1 MIKAADK
8 KKTTTTITA
17 KQKKK
22 QQIKELHIYCSLQ
35 YPLILSTCSYFCVG
49 WCLKLTTCG
58 WLKVSS
64 EKLILLKNV
73 TVTTLKNEQLKASR
87 NVTKLTRKA
96 FLSFCFPCSFTIHV
110 NWKLMRT
117 IFYSHNKFTSYT
129 FHNSPDILARLI
141 NLTWK
146 KIQLKEIGWV
156 HSFLRIPLNTAESGQ
171 RTGSANFSNTLSV

>member
-8 KKTTTTITA
+8 KKTTTTTTA
-17 KQKKK
+17 KQNKTTNKRTTHLLFTSK
-22 QQIKELHIYCSLQ
+22 SFDFIYVFLFLCRLMFETNHMWLVKSLVRKTN
-35 YPLILSTCSYFCVG
+35 I
-49 WCLKLTTCG
+49 
-58 WLKVSS
+58 
-64 EKLILLKNV
+64 IKNV

-117 IFYSHNKFTSYT
+117 IFYSHNKFTNYT
-129 FHNSPDILARLI
+129 FYNSPDILARLI

-146 KIQLKEIGWV
+146 EIQLKEIGWV

>member
-8 KKTTTTITA
+8 KTTTTTTA
-17 KQKKK
+17 KQNKTTNKRTTHLLFTSISFDFIYVFLFLCRLMFESNHMWLVKSLVRKTNIIKKRNSDNTQKWATKSK
-22 QQIKELHIYCSLQ
+22 QECYKTH
-35 YPLILSTCSYFCVG
+35 
-49 WCLKLTTCG
+49 
-58 WLKVSS
+58 
-64 EKLILLKNV
+64 
-73 TVTTLKNEQLKASR
+73 
-87 NVTKLTRKA
+87 
-96 FLSFCFPCSFTIHV
+96 FPCSFTIHV